1 MEALQSVILRI
12 IVNVLWYMGNE
23 KIRSGL
29 MIKSVEEEI
38 KNLCNRNMISLENHP
53 SDVANN
59 PYLEN
64 LPRRL
69 RRTHPN
75 DLHPSA

>member
-1 MEALQSVILRI
+1 ME
-12 IVNVLWYMGNE
+12 NE

-38 KNLCNRNMISLENHP
+38 KNLCNRNMIRLENHP

-59 PYLEN
+59 LYLEN